1 MLMIIATANRKFVD
15 CAISSNAH
23 YIVTD
28 DKHFKILKSIDFPK
42 IGIIKAEEFL
52 RLLNNL

>member
-1 MLMIIATANRKFVD
+1 MLMIIAAANRKFVD

-42 IGIIKAEEFL
+42 IEIIKAEDFL
-52 RLLNNL
+52 QLLNNL